1 MRDADEGVRGEAVKA
16 IFHMTLDN
24 PSRTE
29 KAVLDEVALRMRDK
43 KVPLFFFSA
52 SPTVSACH
60 LKHTYGL
67 FRIGIYSFVGYDK
80 AGGII

>member
-43 KVPLFFFSA
+43 KVPLFFF
-52 SPTVSACH
+52 
-60 LKHTYGL
+60 
-67 FRIGIYSFVGYDK
+67 YSYVYSIRLPFEAYLSIVCFE
-80 AGGII
+80 